1 MREIALLALLLLLG
15 CGSLPT
21 DTRFLV
27 TGGIF
32 TPPIQH
38 DRDLGSYVTD
48 FIRDAAMHGR
58 IVAPQVLRILKYE
71 VLEEPSVGLCT
82 TYFNAFDDGV
92 AYTEIRI
99 HPKLLRCE
107 PLLRAV
113 MYHELGHCL
122 MQLDHTERGIMKATT
137 YSCEYYAEH
146 WDELVDNFFGRV
158 DE

>member
-1 MREIALLALLLLLG
+1 MREIALIALSLLLG

-21 DTRFLV
+21 DSEFFTA
-27 TGGIF
+27 GGLF

-38 DRDLGSYVTD
+38 DRDLHPYVTD
-48 FIRDAAMHGR
+48 FVQDAIAHGR
-58 IVAPQVLRILKYE
+58 LVFPHTLRILKYE
-71 VLEEPSVGLCT
+71 ILEEDFVGLCT
-82 TYFNAFDDGV
+82 TYFDFDGSV
-92 AYTEIRI
+92 AHTEIRI
-99 HPKLLRCE
+99 HPKITCE
-107 PLLRAV
+107 PLLRAI